1 MLMEDIDIVFS
12 SNDVSDDL
20 VDIDIDL
27 NIDENIFKFC
37 VECGFNNSKSFKFCP
52 SCGNKLTK

>member
-1 MLMEDIDIVFS
+1 MEDIDIVFS

-37 VECGFNNSKSFKFCP
+37 QVAVLIMKIHLNFVQVVVIN
-52 SCGNKLTK
+52 